1 MHRDSTLAAAAKREM
16 GSNFLMGPGFF
27 GGMVK
32 KKLELGI
39 SSSCSHSEC
48 TKF

>member
-16 GSNFLMGPGFF
+16 GRNFLMGPGVF

-32 KKLELGI
+32 KIGI
-39 SSSCSHSEC
+39 GYKQLL
-48 TKF
+48 TF